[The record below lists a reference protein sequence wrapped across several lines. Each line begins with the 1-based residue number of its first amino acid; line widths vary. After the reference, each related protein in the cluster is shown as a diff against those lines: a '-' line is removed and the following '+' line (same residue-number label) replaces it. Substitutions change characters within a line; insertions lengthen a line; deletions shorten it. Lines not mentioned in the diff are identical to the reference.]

1 MKKII
6 LIAFAL
12 LIITNAFSQNN
23 ISNYVF
29 CSDLHYG
36 LFKSHF
42 QGKDSVSAYE
52 VNSAMVKQ
60 INKLMG
66 MSIPD
71 DLGVGSDDVIMSID
85 AVIITGD
92 IANRMEVDKEGNTSI
107 QSATKSW
114 DQFTEEF
121 KEGLKLEN
129 KNGQKSE
136 LWITAGNHDVSD
148 AIGFYKKMVPDVD
161 ATAYIGIYN
170 LMMRPKTPVTKE
182 NFNYETQKVHYS
194 EYKNGV
200 HFQFVN
206 LWPDSEE
213 RTWMEKDLD
222 TVSVSTPVLIF
233 THANPDVEAR
243 FFKNPNGDHSINKTD
258 KFENLLNETFK
269 DGISSKD
276 TAKIEQRDFVSFLKK
291 HPNIKAYFHGHN
303 NNNEFYTWAGP
314 DNNIQ
319 LPCFRVD
326 SPMKGKVSSKD
337 ETKLS
342 YQLISIDSNKK
353 LLTVRE
359 CFWNTDPANK
369 NGTVKWGVPKTISLQ

>member
-6 LIAFAL
+6 LLAFAL
-12 LIITNAFSQNN
+12 LIVTITNAQNN
-23 ISNYVF
+23 KSNFVF
-29 CSDLHYG
+29 CSDVHYG
-36 LFKSHF
+36 LFKNHF
-42 QGKDSVSAYE
+42 QGKDSVSSYE
-52 VNSAMVKQ
+52 VNKVMVNQ
-60 INKLMG
+60 INKLIG
-66 MSIPD
+66 TSIPD
-71 DLGVGSDDVIMSID
+71 DLGVGSDDVINSIE

-92 IANRMEVDKEGNTSI
+92 IANREEVDKEGNNSI

-114 DQFTEEF
+114 DQFSEEF
-121 KEGLKLEN
+121 VEGLKLKN
-129 KNGQKSE
+129 KKDQKSE

-148 AIGFYKKMVPDVD
+148 AIGFYKKMNPAVD

-170 LMMRPKTPVTKE
+170 MMMKPKTPVTKE
-182 NFNYETQKVHYS
+182 TFNYETQKVHYS
-194 EYKNGV
+194 EYKSGV

-222 TVSVSTPVLIF
+222 TVSKSTPVLIF
-233 THANPDVEAR
+233 THSCPDVEAR

-269 DGISSKD
+269 DGTSSKD
-276 TAKIEQRDFVSFLKK
+276 TAKIEQNDFVSFLKK

-303 NNNEFYTWAGP
+303 NNNEFYTWTGP

-342 YQLISIDSNKK
+342 YQLISIDSGKK

-359 CFWNTDPANK
+359 CFWNTDPTNK
-369 NGTVKWGVPKTISLQ
+369 NGILKFDSPKTISLQ